1 MTRPPRR
8 VRSWRVALAALAL
21 TTTTA
26 CAVFQGEEDTGT
38 EADREQTGTGEPG
51 EADDA
56 TDEPDADEDTTG
68 EAAGE
73 ADEILLDDFER
84 RHSLEFEENLF
95 LDVYGLVDDGQVLTL
110 YWGWRNE
117 RDDDADFRWDRF
129 GDGDG
134 DGAKL
139 RLLDLANGKRY
150 QVLKDENGD
159 CLCSHTDNVNT
170 TLPPEGTKIMTNLY
184 PLPEDDVDTLTLTT
198 PQDGNIDGIAIS
210 EQ

>member
-1 MTRPPRR
+1 MSRPARGSPARRTTPPTSPTRTRTRR
-8 VRSWRVALAALAL
+8 ARQPARRTRSCSTTSSAA
-21 TTTTA
+21 TPWSS
-26 CAVFQGEEDTGT
+26 
-38 EADREQTGTGEPG
+38 R
-51 EADDA
+51 
-56 TDEPDADEDTTG
+56 
-68 EAAGE
+68 
-73 ADEILLDDFER
+73 
-84 RHSLEFEENLF
+84 S
-95 LDVYGLVDDGQVLTL
+95 VDDGQVLTL